1 MFKEKRKLIPIVISS
16 SVMIILFVIITL
28 LSFSPIQMSG
38 SFGPID
44 VDKAYHFVAYFCLA
58 LPLPILRPRLTIWIV
73 LGIMTFGGL
82 IELVQYLFG
91 RESSWGDFIANG
103 IGAIAGAMIAM
114 FTCGDRPDEKADSE
128 PLAQVEGVR
137 LSRSAMPS

>member
-1 MFKEKRKLIPIVISS
+1 MFKKKQKLIPIAISS
-16 SVMIILFVIITL
+16 TVTIILFVIITL
-28 LSFSPIQMSG
+28 LSFAPMQLRG

-58 LPLPILRPRLTIWIV
+58 LPLPILLPRLTIWII

-103 IGAIAGAMIAM
+103 IGAIIGAVIARQM
-114 FTCGDRPDEKADSE
+114 GLWLCGLGKPKSVNNDPMNDA
-128 PLAQVEGVR
+128 
-137 LSRSAMPS
+137 

>member
-1 MFKEKRKLIPIVISS
+1 MFKGQQKTRSIVIGST
-16 SVMIILFVIITL
+16 VTIILFVIVTL
-28 LSFSPIQMSG
+28 LSFAPIQLRG

-44 VDKAYHFVAYFCLA
+44 IDKAYHFVAYFCLA

-103 IGAIAGAMIAM
+103 IGVIVGAVIARHMGLWI
-114 FTCGDRPDEKADSE
+114 CGLGELKNVNNE
-128 PLAQVEGVR
+128 PMNDA
-137 LSRSAMPS
+137 

>member
-1 MFKEKRKLIPIVISS
+1 
-16 SVMIILFVIITL
+16 MIILFVIITL

-103 IGAIAGAMIAM
+103 IGVIVGAVIARHMGLWI
-114 FTCGDRPDEKADSE
+114 CGLGELKNVNNE
-128 PLAQVEGVR
+128 PMNDA
-137 LSRSAMPS
+137 